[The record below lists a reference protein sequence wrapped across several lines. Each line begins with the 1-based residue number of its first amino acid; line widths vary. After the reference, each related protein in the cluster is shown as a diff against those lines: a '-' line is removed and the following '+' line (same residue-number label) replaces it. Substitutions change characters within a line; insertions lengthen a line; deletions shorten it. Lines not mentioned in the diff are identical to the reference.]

1 MKLTEQKAA
10 YAAEN
15 HGLVYSFLKEHG
27 LPEDEYYDTV
37 IFAFLNCVI
46 KDTGGDF
53 KTHAY
58 KAMEMSVS
66 AAEKSLAEEAKTV
79 SLYDTADFGRTF
91 EESLADERD
100 EITELL
106 ERIRLKELLSCFE
119 RNERIAVKLL
129 LDGFSLTEIAR
140 ELQKSGP
147 ETQRLIHGIRLKTV
161 SALAPNAA

>member
-1 MKLTEQKAA
+1 MKLTEEKAA
-10 YAAEN
+10 FAAEN

-27 LPEDEYYDTV
+27 LPEEEYYDTV

-46 KDTGGDF
+46 KDTEGNF
-53 KTHAY
+53 KARAY

-66 AAEKSLAEEAKTV
+66 AAEKSLAKEAMTL
-79 SLYDTADFGRTF
+79 SLYDPVYFGRTF

-161 SALAPNAA
+161 SALTPNAA

>member
-1 MKLTEQKAA
+1 MKLTKQKAA
-10 YAAEN
+10 FAAEN

-46 KDTGGDF
+46 KDTEGNF
-53 KTHAY
+53 KARAY

-66 AAEKSLAEEAKTV
+66 AAEKSLAEEANTV

-129 LDGFSLTEIAR
+129 LDGFTLTEIAR
-140 ELQKSGP
+140 RLEKSGP

-161 SALAPNAA
+161 SALTPNAA

>member
-1 MKLTEQKAA
+1 MKLTKQKAA
-10 YAAEN
+10 FAAEN

-46 KDTGGDF
+46 KDTEGNF
-53 KTHAY
+53 KARAY

-66 AAEKSLAEEAKTV
+66 AAEKSLAEEANTV

-119 RNERIAVKLL
+119 KNERTAVKLL
-129 LDGFSLTEIAR
+129 LDGFTLTEIAR
-140 ELQKSGP
+140 RLEKSGP

-161 SALAPNAA
+161 SALTPNAA

>member
-1 MKLTEQKAA
+1 MKLTEEKAA
-10 YAAEN
+10 FAAEN

-46 KDTGGDF
+46 KDTEGNF
-53 KTHAY
+53 KTRAY
-58 KAMEMSVS
+58 TAMEMSVS
-66 AAEKSLAEEAKTV
+66 TAEKSLAEDAKTI
-79 SLYDTADFGRTF
+79 SLYDPVFFGRTF

-106 ERIRLKELLSCFE
+106 ERIRLKELLFCFE

-129 LDGFSLTEIAR
+129 LDGFTLTEIAR
-140 ELQKSGP
+140 KLQKSGP

-161 SALAPNAA
+161 SVLTPNAA

>member
-1 MKLTEQKAA
+1 MKLTEEKAA
-10 YAAEN
+10 FAAEN

-46 KDTGGDF
+46 KDTGGNF
-53 KTHAY
+53 KDRAY

-66 AAEKSLAEEAKTV
+66 AAEKSLAEDVKTV

-129 LDGFSLTEIAR
+129 LDGFTLTEIAR
-140 ELQKSGP
+140 RLEKSGP

-161 SALAPNAA
+161 SALTPNAA

>member
-1 MKLTEQKAA
+1 MKLTEEKAA
-10 YAAEN
+10 FAAEN

-46 KDTGGDF
+46 KDTEGDF

-66 AAEKSLAEEAKTV
+66 AAEKSLAKEAKTV
-79 SLYDTADFGRTF
+79 SLYDPVYFGRTF

-161 SALAPNAA
+161 SALTPNAA

>member
-1 MKLTEQKAA
+1 MKLTEEKAA
-10 YAAEN
+10 FAAEN

-53 KTHAY
+53 KARAY

-66 AAEKSLAEEAKTV
+66 AVEKSLAEEANTV

-119 RNERIAVKLL
+119 KNERIAVKLL

-140 ELQKSGP
+140 KLQKSGP
-147 ETQRLIHGIRLKTV
+147 ETQKLIHGIRLKTV
-161 SALAPNAA
+161 SALTPNAA

>member
-1 MKLTEQKAA
+1 MKLTEEKAA
-10 YAAEN
+10 FAAEN

-37 IFAFLNCVI
+37 VFAFLNCVI
-46 KDTGGDF
+46 KDTEGDF
-53 KTHAY
+53 KARAY
-58 KAMEMSVS
+58 KAMKMSVI
-66 AAEKSLAEEAKTV
+66 AAEKSLAKEAKTV

-91 EESLADERD
+91 EESLADKRD

-106 ERIRLKELLSCFE
+106 ECIRLKELLSCFE

-129 LDGFSLTEIAR
+129 LDGFTLTEIAHK
-140 ELQKSGP
+140 LQKSGP

-161 SALAPNAA
+161 SALTPNAA

>member
-1 MKLTEQKAA
+1 MKLTKQKAA
-10 YAAEN
+10 FAAEN
-15 HGLVYSFLKEHG
+15 HGLGYSLLKEHG

-53 KTHAY
+53 KARAY

-66 AAEKSLAEEAKTV
+66 AAEKGLAEEAKTV

-119 RNERIAVKLL
+119 KNERTAVKLL

-140 ELQKSGP
+140 KLQKSGP
-147 ETQRLIHGIRLKTV
+147 ETQKLIHGIKLKTV
-161 SALAPNAA
+161 SALTPKAA

>member
-1 MKLTEQKAA
+1 MKLTEEKAA
-10 YAAEN
+10 FAAEN

-46 KDTGGDF
+46 KDTEGDF
-53 KTHAY
+53 KARAY

-66 AAEKSLAEEAKTV
+66 AVEKSLAEDAKTV

-129 LDGFSLTEIAR
+129 LDGFTLTEIAR
-140 ELQKSGP
+140 RLEKSGP

-161 SALAPNAA
+161 SALTPNAA

>member
-10 YAAEN
+10 FAAEN

-46 KDTGGDF
+46 KDTEGNF
-53 KTHAY
+53 KARAY

-66 AAEKSLAEEAKTV
+66 AAEKNLAKEAKTV

-119 RNERIAVKLL
+119 KNERTAVKLL
-129 LDGFSLTEIAR
+129 LDGFTLTEIAHK
-140 ELQKSGP
+140 LQKSGP
-147 ETQRLIHGIRLKTV
+147 ETQKLIHGIRLKTV
-161 SALAPNAA
+161 SALTPNAA

>member
-1 MKLTEQKAA
+1 MKLTEEKAVF
-10 YAAEN
+10 AAEN

-66 AAEKSLAEEAKTV
+66 AAEKSLAKEAKNV

-119 RNERIAVKLL
+119 KNERTAVKLL
-129 LDGFSLTEIAR
+129 LDGFTLTEIAR
-140 ELQKSGP
+140 RLEKSGP

-161 SALAPNAA
+161 SALTPNAA

>member
-1 MKLTEQKAA
+1 MKLTKQKAA
-10 YAAEN
+10 FAAEN

-46 KDTGGDF
+46 KDTEGNF
-53 KTHAY
+53 KARAY

-66 AAEKSLAEEAKTV
+66 AEEKNLAKEAKTV

-119 RNERIAVKLL
+119 KNERTAVKLL
-129 LDGFSLTEIAR
+129 LDGFTLTEIAR
-140 ELQKSGP
+140 RLEKSGP

-161 SALAPNAA
+161 SALTPNAA